1 MASLR
6 YLNMEMLHEQ
16 RKQLQPRGR
25 QNEHDGLFTN
35 RLLWLGASAA
45 AFFLWGSGCRNLALR
60 AFMNKP
66 WRGSRTDMEGRSLSL
81 PAPVSIR
88 MAWRVCFHKPAVETQ
103 ENIALR
109 LTEHTSEWLT
119 PDAPSSS
126 RPFAWGR
133 CGKRS
138 RWERFYRVLP
148 PSTLPE
154 AL

>member
-16 RKQLQPRGR
+16 RKQLPPRGR
-25 QNEHDGLFTN
+25 QNEHDGLLTN

-45 AFFLWGSGCRNLALR
+45 AFFLWGSGCHNLALR

-103 ENIALR
+103 ENVALR
-109 LTEHTSEWLT
+109 LTEHTRSEPLRMLRQVCD
-119 PDAPSSS
+119 PLLGAGGANGQGGSDFIASFLHQPC
-126 RPFAWGR
+126 R
-133 CGKRS
+133 K
-138 RWERFYRVLP
+138 L
-148 PSTLPE
+148 
-154 AL
+154 